1 MYKVKKY
8 LKNFFWK
15 LIIVVLF
22 DYFYISLYEGMRKE
36 NNYDINIDFQQF
48 IVGMSI
54 GIIQFEGCSEV
65 IIGYF

>member
-36 NNYDINIDFQQF
+36 NNYDINIDF
-48 IVGMSI
+48 
-54 GIIQFEGCSEV
+54 
-65 IIGYF
+65 